1 MLWLAQNCIFFSL
14 TVQFCFGQLKKNYI
28 FVFIFKITVV
38 LEQVG
43 AVFLI
48 AMPLLDLQCHRT
60 L

>member
-1 MLWLAQNCIFFSL
+1 MQHALACPKLHFFFSDCAIL
-14 TVQFCFGQLKKNYI
+14 FWSI
-28 FVFIFKITVV
+28 EFKITVV